1 LRTRVKE
8 HRNNIKLDASKHSV
22 ISEHMLSCNH
32 TFDWNKVKILD
43 TEPNYSKRL
52 ILVSHIKEQFSS
64 INSQKDIEFLDNA
77 YFCLL
82 DNLANH
88 H

>member
-1 LRTRVKE
+1 
-8 HRNNIKLDASKHSV
+8 
-22 ISEHMLSCNH
+22 MLSCNH

-43 TEPNYSKRL
+43 TEPNYNKRL
-52 ILVSHIKEQFSS
+52 ISEILHIKEQFSS
-64 INSQKDIEFLDNA
+64 INSQKDTKFLDDA